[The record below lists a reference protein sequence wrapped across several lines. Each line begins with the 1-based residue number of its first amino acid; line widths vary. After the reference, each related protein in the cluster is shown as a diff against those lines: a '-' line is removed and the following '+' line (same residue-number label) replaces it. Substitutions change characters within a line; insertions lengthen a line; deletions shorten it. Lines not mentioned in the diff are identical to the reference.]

1 MSQDEEQQRRSR
13 VVVETP
19 TARREV
25 VQTRTT
31 THVPEKSGFS
41 TGMVAAVALTA
52 IAATAII
59 FLFLMNREDDAT
71 NTNVSVT
78 AQATPMVQPS
88 VIIQQQPITQ
98 ATPIVIEQQAP
109 MTTQPAPVIIT
120 QPAPDTTTTTTTA
133 PAPAPSVPD
142 DAAIQTRLSKAIQDD
157 TTLATTDIIATF
169 SDGKATLTGSVDSSN
184 LKSRAERLA
193 MTVRGVRRVDNQI
206 TVTGA
211 ASASATP

>member
-1 MSQDEEQQRRSR
+1 MSQDEEQQRSKSR

-59 FLFLMNREDDAT
+59 FLFLMNREDDTT
-71 NTNVSVT
+71 NTNVRVT

-98 ATPIVIEQQAP
+98 PTPIIIEQQAP

-120 QPAPDTTTTTTTA
+120 QPAPDTTTA
-133 PAPAPSVPD
+133 PPPAAAPSVPD
-142 DAAIQTRLSKAIQDD
+142 DSAIQTRLSKAIQDD
-157 TTLATTDIIATF
+157 TTLAATDIIATF

-193 MTVRGVRRVDNQI
+193 LTVKGVRRVDNQI
-206 TVTGA
+206 TVSGA